1 MKIQNKTYNIKSNI
15 NKKIV
20 LISDIHY
27 SSKKDIKNL
36 NIVLDRIKKI
46 NPDYIC
52 IPGDTIDKS
61 EIKDSVQFIN
71 WLKKL
76 TKISKVIVSIGNHE
90 FYITKNKFGL
100 NRDFLRKISY
110 IDNLYLLNNQ
120 NIVIDNINFIGITA
134 PIECYN
140 NKEGIKQYLKNIKTD
155 SKYYNILLCHSPEFV
170 YCEDNIKDLSLDLVL
185 CGHMHGGLVP
195 PMFRFIFKNNGL
207 VSPYKKLFP
216 KNVYGHLKVNNTDII
231 ITSGLRVFPLRPIN
245 SLFTKEIV
253 IINLTFDKKYV

>member
-100 NRDFLRKISY
+100 NRDF
-110 IDNLYLLNNQ
+110 
-120 NIVIDNINFIGITA
+120 
-134 PIECYN
+134 
-140 NKEGIKQYLKNIKTD
+140 
-155 SKYYNILLCHSPEFV
+155 
-170 YCEDNIKDLSLDLVL
+170 
-185 CGHMHGGLVP
+185 
-195 PMFRFIFKNNGL
+195 
-207 VSPYKKLFP
+207 
-216 KNVYGHLKVNNTDII
+216 
-231 ITSGLRVFPLRPIN
+231 
-245 SLFTKEIV
+245 
-253 IINLTFDKKYV
+253 